1 MVIFILK
8 YNNYSEIENVLK
20 TRLTSDFLK
29 FYTSEDNVAI
39 IVPTVLKRE
48 F

>member
-8 YNNYSEIENVLK
+8 YNITLRLRIVLK
-20 TRLTSDFLK
+20 TLTSDFLK